1 MNRRHK
7 KKQQTDYLAL
17 VQSHWDAFD
26 WREYQQRIV
35 QLWRRVPQLW
45 QSLPKL
51 HQRGLIV
58 LVPVVLILMVVP
70 LPDGAEQQAAPE
82 SAEAQRVTVNINT
95 RGLSEEQQQNR
106 SVGQESQP
114 QRQVHTTAWREYV
127 VQSGDTLSQVF
138 RNNDLSMGDL
148 NDLVKIEGSDKPLS
162 QIRAG
167 QLIRFK
173 LSKDGKLDILQLEK
187 NNQSV
192 MFFRLSDGGFGRSK

>member
-1 MNRRHK
+1 MKMNRRHK

-17 VQSHWDAFD
+17 VQNQWDSID
-26 WREYQQRIV
+26 WREYQQRSV
-35 QLWRRVPQLW
+35 QLWQR
-45 QSLPKL
+45 LPKL
-51 HQRGLIV
+51 HQRALMV
-58 LVPVVLILMVVP
+58 LVPVVLILMVIP
-70 LPDGAEQQAAPE
+70 LPEGADDAVQDTAAEPL
-82 SAEAQRVTVNINT
+82 SGQIQRVAVNVNT
-95 RGLSEEQQQNR
+95 RGLSEEQQQNTPQAQTP
-106 SVGQESQP
+106 GQIQS
-114 QRQVHTTAWREYV
+114 TAWREYI

-138 RNNDLSMGDL
+138 RNNDLSMADL